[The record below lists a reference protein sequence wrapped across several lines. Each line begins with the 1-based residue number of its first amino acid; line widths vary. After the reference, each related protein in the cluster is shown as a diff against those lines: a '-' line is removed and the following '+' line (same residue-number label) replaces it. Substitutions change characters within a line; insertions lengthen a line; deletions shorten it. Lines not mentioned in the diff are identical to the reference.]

1 MSVRQQVQEAV
12 WRLRD
17 GLGAWDEAPG
27 ALKDAHSGA
36 SAVINL
42 ALVLARAEF
51 ERLAEAVSAEPGAEF
66 ERLAKE
72 HEASAPSAAPGEPP
86 TFAAILRTV
95 AEAVGAD
102 PEAKAMIEEFGD
114 ALGELVAEMTL
125 PARRPWTTPEVA
137 RLPLHE
143 IAAAAREVRVDLA
156 FLDRALAPGAPRQI
170 GADEIRVVL
179 EKMDAELSKVADL
192 LAPVL
197 KMIDDLEAPKA
208 APIPE
213 APDGKPEV

>member
-51 ERLAEAVSAEPGAEF
+51 ERLA
-66 ERLAKE
+66 KE
-72 HEASAPSAAPGEPP
+72 HEAPAPSAAPGEPP

-102 PEAKAMIEEFGD
+102 PEAKAKIEEFGD

-125 PARRPWTTPEVA
+125 PARRPWSTPEVA
-137 RLPLHE
+137 PLPLGE

-197 KMIDDLEAPKA
+197 KMIDELDAPTA